1 MQVLLRSVRGL
12 GYRDVGK
19 EIYQLEVPVD
29 TAVPREYMLMSKTK
43 AAKRYWTPTIR
54 SLVKEH
60 AEWEERRSFAL
71 RDVYADLLRQ
81 FDSHTRS
88 IWRTTVEQVAR
99 IDCLLSLTRASELM
113 AYPKC
118 LPQLIDEGH
127 DGGGAFLDVTDLR
140 HPCAAD
146 PASFIP
152 NDIKLGAKGNETG
165 DRVLLLTGPNM
176 GGKSTLLRQVCLAVI
191 LAQIGCYVPASTCQL
206 APVDRIFTR
215 LGANDNIIAGKSTF
229 LVELLDA
236 AKILK
241 EATPRSL
248 VILDELGRGTS
259 TFDGMAIAHSVL
271 LHLVRHSRP
280 LTLFATHYRP
290 LAMDCLAEAGV
301 NCSYMNC
308 LTDAGSKRVT
318 FLYKLVSGVSP
329 KSYGMNVAAM
339 AGLPPELIEEADAM
353 AETFDQELSLCLDA
367 AYGKSAKLSLS
378 RILCRKLI
386 NLICPS
392 PSEGRE

>member
-1 MQVLLRSVRGL
+1 MRGIK
-12 GYRDVGK
+12 YRDVGK
-19 EIYQLEVPVD
+19 EIYQLEVPAE
-29 TAVPREYMLMSKTK
+29 TPVPREYMLMSKTK
-43 AAKRYWTPTIR
+43 AAKRYWTPVIR
-54 SLVKEH
+54 VLVKEH

-81 FDSHTRS
+81 FDHHTRS
-88 IWRTTVEQVAR
+88 VWRVAVEQVAR
-99 IDCLLSLTRASELM
+99 IDCLQSLARASELM
-113 AYPKC
+113 AHPKC
-118 LPQLIDEGH
+118 LPQVVDEQH
-127 DGGGAFLDVTDLR
+127 AEGGAFLDVTDLR

-146 PASFIP
+146 PALFIP
-152 NDIKLGAKGNETG
+152 NDIGLGVDGHGPNE
-165 DRVLLLTGPNM
+165 RVLLLTGPNM

-191 LAQIGCYVPASTCQL
+191 LAQIGCHVPASACRL

-215 LGANDNIIAGKSTF
+215 LGANDNIMAGKSTF

-271 LHLVRHSRP
+271 LYLVRHSRP

-290 LAMDCLAEAGV
+290 LAMDCLGEAGV
-301 NCSYMNC
+301 KCSYMNC

-318 FLYKLVSGVSP
+318 FLYKLVAGVSP

-353 AETFDQELSLCLDA
+353 AEAFEQELSLCLDA
-367 AYGKSAKLSLS
+367 AYGKASNSSLS
-378 RILCRKLI
+378 RILCRQLI
-386 NLICPS
+386 DLICP
-392 PSEGRE
+392 PSKGEP